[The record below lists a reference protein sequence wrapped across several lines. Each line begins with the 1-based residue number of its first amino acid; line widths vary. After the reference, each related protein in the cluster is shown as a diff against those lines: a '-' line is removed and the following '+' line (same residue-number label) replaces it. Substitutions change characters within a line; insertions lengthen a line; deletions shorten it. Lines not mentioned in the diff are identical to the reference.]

1 MVWATYYVWI
11 VYSPGGVGCG
21 VFGCFLGVGFGVV
34 LCCLCLCIIVWYLW
48 LRLGCLF
55 GRLVIGSC
63 GGVADF
69 VFGWFVGFGLSC
81 LFSDAL
87 GLLVC

>member
-1 MVWATYYVWI
+1 MLSRCWFWGGIVLFMLVYYCLVSVI
-11 VYSPGGVGCG
+11 KVG
-21 VFGCFLGVGFGVV
+21 
-34 LCCLCLCIIVWYLW
+34 Y
-48 LRLGCLF
+48 LF

-69 VFGWFVGFGLSC
+69 VFGWFVEFGLSC